1 MATRRLS
8 VGRDAVQQRE
18 GRRRLLRRALLA
30 GTATAITLAC
40 ARDSDETGAKPLP
53 KADGP
58 PTAPGNTM
66 PLVQPG
72 TPPVTRSEIDVPV
85 AAADINRFLQETL
98 QYHETYFATVRQ
110 QQGDAA
116 AQQEIDAVRGPYQ
129 ERIAQIQASG
139 GGVTTLRVPVV
150 TLWGAFSFSATAYE
164 GPLIVKDPVSV
175 LFYWEGVAATIYDRS
190 VELLTCRPD
199 RSDAC
204 RHRPAY
210 QDEDDRQGIPGE
222 PFRCHASP
230 QWVLLGNAGG
240 PLQWVKNSSGLM
252 KTTDRC
258 NRVGRDHIRIFGGP
272 QHPVFGAWCVGTPH
286 QERFSF
292 DPLPGRSGHI
302 ITSWNRAQHLY
313 AGSWIESGLYNDPR
327 GWDSSVFYWDWFDW
341 GTGGVYQKIR
351 FDGRGFII
359 GVDFS

>member
-1 MATRRLS
+1 MQGSSRRSSLSSATRRTS
-8 VGRDAVQQRE
+8 
-18 GRRRLLRRALLA
+18 RRRLLRRVLLA
-30 GTATAITLAC
+30 GAGAAITLAC
-40 ARDSDETGAKPLP
+40 GRDNNGTGAKPLP

-58 PTAPGNTM
+58 PVAPGNAT
-66 PLVQPG
+66 PLVPPG

-85 AAADINRFLQETL
+85 ATADINRFLQETL

-199 RSDAC
+199 RADAC
-204 RHRPAY
+204 RQRPAY
-210 QDEDDRQGIPGE
+210 QDEDDR
-222 PFRCHASP
+222 
-230 QWVLLGNAGG
+230 
-240 PLQWVKNSSGLM
+240 
-252 KTTDRC
+252 
-258 NRVGRDHIRIFGGP
+258 
-272 QHPVFGAWCVGTPH
+272 
-286 QERFSF
+286 
-292 DPLPGRSGHI
+292 
-302 ITSWNRAQHLY
+302 
-313 AGSWIESGLYNDPR
+313 
-327 GWDSSVFYWDWFDW
+327 
-341 GTGGVYQKIR
+341 
-351 FDGRGFII
+351 
-359 GVDFS
+359 